1 MESVRIAIV
10 EDDKSASDALLG
22 YIEEYGVAE
31 HETFE
36 VGRYY
41 TATSFIDAFKGNYD
55 IVFMDIELPDGNGMD
70 VVKRLRESNR
80 DVIVIFV
87 TNMAQYAVKGYE
99 VRAFD
104 FIVKPVSRYNFAFK
118 LKEALE
124 TFRRRTDVAVW
135 ISNKDGKMRLSAS
148 KIKYIEVYKHVLVY
162 HTVDGDFTSSGS
174 LCALE
179 EQLRSAFFAS
189 CNRCYLV
196 NLRYVTS
203 VRQLSVTV
211 DGEELQI
218 SHLKRAA
225 FMRALN
231 AFLSGGD

>member
-1 MESVRIAIV
+1 M
-10 EDDKSASDALLG
+10 
-22 YIEEYGVAE
+22 
-31 HETFE
+31 
-36 VGRYY
+36 
-41 TATSFIDAFKGNYD
+41 
-55 IVFMDIELPDGNGMD
+55 
-70 VVKRLRESNR
+70 
-80 DVIVIFV
+80 
-87 TNMAQYAVKGYE
+87 
-99 VRAFD
+99 
-104 FIVKPVSRYNFAFK
+104 SRYNFAFK

>member
-1 MESVRIAIV
+1 
-10 EDDKSASDALLG
+10 
-22 YIEEYGVAE
+22 
-31 HETFE
+31 
-36 VGRYY
+36 
-41 TATSFIDAFKGNYD
+41 
-55 IVFMDIELPDGNGMD
+55 
-70 VVKRLRESNR
+70 
-80 DVIVIFV
+80 
-87 TNMAQYAVKGYE
+87 MAQYAVKGYE

-189 CNRCYLV
+189 CNRRYLV
-196 NLRYVTS
+196 TLRYVTS